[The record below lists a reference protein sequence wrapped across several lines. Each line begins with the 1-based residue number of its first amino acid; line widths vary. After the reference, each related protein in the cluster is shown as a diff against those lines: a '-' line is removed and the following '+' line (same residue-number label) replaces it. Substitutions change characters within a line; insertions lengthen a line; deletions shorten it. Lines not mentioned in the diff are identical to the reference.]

1 MMVYIALSN
10 PKTPTNVGAALR
22 AAGCFDVDAVYY
34 SGERYDRAVKFNTDT
49 KDNHRRIPLI
59 AADSLM
65 DGMDGVDAD
74 VKRVCVEFA
83 EGATP
88 LQDYRH
94 PHNAC
99 YIFGP
104 EDGTLEQALI
114 DRADDVVYIPTA
126 GCMNLAAT
134 INVVLYDRMYK
145 SGARVRDD
153 EFIRKYRDTNNTV
166 RSVSLRRAK
175 A

>member
-1 MMVYIALSN
+1 MPVIIALSN

-22 AAGCFDVDAVYY
+22 AAGCFGADAVYY

-49 KDNHRRIPLI
+49 KNNHRRIPLI
-59 AADSLM
+59 AVNNLI
-65 DGMDGVDAD
+65 DGVEGIDAG

-83 EGATP
+83 EGATT
-88 LQDYRH
+88 LQDYHH

-114 DRADDVVYIPTA
+114 DRADDVVYIPTT
-126 GCMNLAAT
+126 GCMNLAAV

-145 SGARVRDD
+145 LGLRVGDD

-166 RSVSLRRAK
+166 RSVNLNRAK

>member
-1 MMVYIALSN
+1 MKAFIALSN

-22 AAGCFDVDAVYY
+22 AAGCFGVDAVYY
-34 SGERYDRAVKFNTDT
+34 SGERYDRAAKFNTDT
-49 KDNHRRIPLI
+49 KNNHRRIPLI
-59 AADSLM
+59 AVNSLVQ
-65 DGMDGVDAD
+65 GIVGD

-83 EGATP
+83 EGAIP

-94 PHNAC
+94 PDNAC
-99 YIFGP
+99 YFFGP

-114 DRADDVVYIPTA
+114 DRADDVIYIPTA
-126 GCMNLAAT
+126 GCMNLAAA

-145 SGARVRDD
+145 SGLRIHDD

-166 RSVSLRRAK
+166 RSVNLHRAK